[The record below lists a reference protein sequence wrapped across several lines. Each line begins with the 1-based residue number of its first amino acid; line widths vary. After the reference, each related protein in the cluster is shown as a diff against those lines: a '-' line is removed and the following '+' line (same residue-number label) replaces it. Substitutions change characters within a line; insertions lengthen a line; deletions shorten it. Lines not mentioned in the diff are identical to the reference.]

1 MKIKKKIIK
10 KWNNISYMYTNGY
23 LKTLPESFVNN
34 ISPVFVPR
42 KIKLIIKD
50 IIADILRSWRRTVIS
65 DSKVWFLVLTQ
76 NNVDALK
83 KIQEDVPNSI
93 FVSFYRFR
101 SKVNVKVSYYY
112 LNRRFLYNIIYP
124 IKWLVYLT
132 ENKKKALR
140 YFDLL
145 FTVNGTY
152 EESVRLL
159 KKSKPKAIVFTN
171 DHLII
176 ARSLLL
182 AANDLGIKTYYVQHA
197 SVSAHF
203 PPLEFTYAL
212 LDGKDAL
219 LKYKKSGPV
228 KSQVQLVGMTKFDD
242 YIDQVNNNNKVET
255 LGIAFNMGDQIDDV
269 KKCIEKIKSE
279 HSDLKIIARPHP
291 AEKRNLA
298 LLNNVTLSKPS
309 VESAFDFIKSID
321 CLISG
326 DSSIHLEA
334 VLLNVFA
341 CYYNFTKSKRFDFY
355 GYVENGLLKHYK
367 TIEDLNIELG
377 KLKIFKPN
385 VQSKSNFYN
394 AAIGSEFYGKS
405 TIKISKFIQDTI
417 KS

>member
-1 MKIKKKIIK
+1 MF
-10 KWNNISYMYTNGY
+10 TNGY

-34 ISPVFVPR
+34 ISPVFLPR

-50 IIADILRSWRRTVIS
+50 ITADILRSWRRTDIP

-83 KIQEDVPNSI
+83 KIQELVPNST

-101 SKVNVKVSYYY
+101 SKVNVKVSFFY
-112 LNRRFLYNIIYP
+112 LNRRFLYDIIYP
-124 IKWLVYLT
+124 VKWLIYLT
-132 ENKKKALR
+132 QNKKKALR

-152 EESVRLL
+152 EECIRLL

-171 DHLII
+171 DHLVI

-182 AANDLGIKTYYVQHA
+182 AANNLGIKTYYVQHA

-228 KSQVQLVGMTKFDD
+228 KSEVQLVGMTKFDD
-242 YIDQVNNNNKVET
+242 YIDQINHNNKIKT
-255 LGIAFNMGDQIDDV
+255 IGIAFNMGDQLDAV
-269 KKCIEKIKSE
+269 KESINKIKSA
-279 HSDLKIIARPHP
+279 HPDLKIIARPHP
-291 AEKRNLA
+291 AEKRNLS
-298 LLNNVTLSKPS
+298 LLNNITLSKPS
-309 VESAFDFIKSID
+309 SESAFDFIKSID

-341 CYYNFTKSKRFDFY
+341 CYYNFSKSKRFDFY

-367 TIEDLNIELG
+367 TIDELNKELG
-377 KLKIFKPN
+377 KLKKFKPN
-385 VQSKSNFYN
+385 VQSRANFYN
-394 AAIGSEFYGKS
+394 AAIDSEFYGKS
-405 TIKISKFIQDTI
+405 TLKISKFIQETI
-417 KS
+417 NS